1 MEASMV
7 HITPTI
13 NEATSKL
20 FCDVDWWGDEVPSGQ
35 ALDIAVEHEASDAHI
50 DAEIADAALEEAVER
65 ASAQRGL

>member
-20 FCDVDWWGDEVPSGQ
+20 FCDVDWWGDEVPSDQ
-35 ALDIAVEHEASDAHI
+35 ALDIALDHEASDAHI
-50 DAEIADAALEEAVER
+50 DAEIADAVLEEAVER